1 MIKKLVIGLLA
12 LSGLGLGLGL
22 AQQRGGTLTIAIQTE
37 PAAWDPTQVAGAD
50 ISRVVYDNVLQ
61 GLVKRNPKGEI
72 VPSLAERWTVS
83 PTSLTYTFFLRKGVK
98 FHDGSDFTAQDVVA
112 KFNRARNPDQK
123 ASGHL
128 RPDLYKDISSV
139 SAKDANTVVITLRQ
153 PNQDFM
159 FTLSRPESLIGPS
172 GRALPDQRTQPIGT
186 GPFKFAGWERGV
198 AVRLERNPNYYIP
211 TLPYLDKV
219 NFRFLGDGDAQL
231 AGLRA
236 GDLDVIAYSLLPENA
251 VVLSKDSNFKV
262 FSGSGTAEAVAGF
275 NNSRPPF
282 NDVRVRRAITLATN
296 KDELIQG
303 AMLGYGTKIG
313 SMRSP
318 GEACYVDLSGFN
330 AYNPD
335 EARKLLAEAGFTAQN
350 PLKFTYT
357 LAAEFPYERRIGEA
371 MVAQLNKLG
380 PMLQVTIQVVDF
392 NTWIQRVFTAA
403 DYAMT
408 IIGHVEANDTS
419 NYANPKYYWRY
430 NSPKFQQ
437 LYTAYLR
444 APNAQKACENLGA
457 AQRLLAED
465 AASVWV
471 MSLPALGAYRAN
483 VQNWPN
489 SNLSSGIAVSEVWL
503 QK

>member
-1 MIKKLVIGLLA
+1 MWRRWLFVGLVA
-12 LSGLGLGLGL
+12 LLGLGL
-22 AQQRGGTLTIAIQTE
+22 AQNRGGTLTIAIQTE

-61 GLVKRNPKGEI
+61 GLVKRNAKGEI
-72 VPSLAERWTVS
+72 VPALAERWTVS
-83 PTSLTYTFFLRKGVK
+83 NSGLTYTFNLRRGVK
-98 FHDGSDFTAQDVVA
+98 FHDGSDFTAADVVA
-112 KFNRARNPDQK
+112 KFNRARNPDTK

-128 RPDLYKDISSV
+128 RPDLYKDISAV
-139 SAKDANTVVITLRQ
+139 TAPNPYTVVFTLRQ
-153 PNQDFM
+153 PNNDFL
-159 FTLSRPESLIGPS
+159 FILSRPESLITPS
-172 GRALPDQRTQPIGT
+172 GAKLEDLRAKPIGT
-186 GPFKFAGWERGV
+186 GPFRFAAWERGV
-198 AVRLERNPNYYIP
+198 AVQLERNPSYYIP
-211 TLPYLDKV
+211 NLPYLDGV

-251 VVLSKDSNFKV
+251 QVLSRDTRFKV

-275 NNSRPPF
+275 NHSRPPF

-318 GEACYVDLSGFN
+318 GEACYVDLSNFN
-330 AYNPD
+330 PYNPD

-380 PMLQVTIQVVDF
+380 PMLQVGIQVVDF
-392 NTWIQRVFTAA
+392 NTWIQRVFTNA

-408 IIGHVEANDTS
+408 IIGHVEANDIG
-419 NYANPKYYWRY
+419 NWANPKYYWRY
-430 NSPKFQQ
+430 NNPRFQQ
-437 LYTAYLR
+437 LFTAYLR
-444 APNAQKACENLGA
+444 APNMQKACENLAA

-465 AASVWV
+465 AAAVFT

-483 VQNWPN
+483 IQNWPG
-489 SNLSSGIAVSEVWL
+489 SSLSPGIAVAEVWL

>member
-1 MIKKLVIGLLA
+1 MMKRWLFVGLVA
-12 LSGLGLGLGL
+12 LLGLGL
-22 AQQRGGTLTIAIQTE
+22 AQTRGGTLTIAIQTE

-61 GLVKRNPKGEI
+61 GLVKRNAKGEI
-72 VPSLAERWTVS
+72 VPALAEKWTVS
-83 PTSLTYTFFLRKGVK
+83 SSGLTYTFNLRRGVK
-98 FHDGSDFTAQDVVA
+98 FHDGSDFTAADVVA
-112 KFNRARNPDQK
+112 KFNRARNPDTK

-128 RPDLYKDISSV
+128 RPDLYKDISAV
-139 SAKDANTVVITLRQ
+139 TAPNPYTVTFTLRQ
-153 PNQDFM
+153 PNNDFL
-159 FTLSRPESLIGPS
+159 FTLSRPESLITPS
-172 GRALPDQRTQPIGT
+172 GAKLEDLRAKPIGT
-186 GPFKFAGWERGV
+186 GPFRFAAWERGV
-198 AVRLERNPNYYIP
+198 AVRLERNPNYYVQG
-211 TLPYLDKV
+211 LPYLDGV

-251 VVLSKDSNFKV
+251 QVLSKDNRFKV

-318 GEACYVDLSGFN
+318 GEACYVDLSNFN

-335 EARKLLAEAGFTAQN
+335 EARKLLADAGFTAQN

-380 PMLQVTIQVVDF
+380 PMLQVSIQVVDF

-408 IIGHVEANDTS
+408 IIGHVEANDIG
-419 NYANPKYYWRY
+419 NWANPKYYWRY
-430 NSPKFQQ
+430 NSPRFQQ
-437 LYTAYLR
+437 LFTAYLR
-444 APNAQKACENLGA
+444 APNMQKACENLAA

-465 AASVWV
+465 AAAVFT

-483 VQNWPN
+483 VQNWPG
-489 SNLSSGIAVSEVWL
+489 SNLSPGINVTEVWL
-503 QK
+503 QR

>member
-1 MIKKLVIGLLA
+1 MKRVALIALA
-12 LSGLGLGLGL
+12 AFAGFAL
-22 AQQRGGTLTIAIQTE
+22 AQTRGGAITVAIQTE

-61 GLVKRNPKGEI
+61 GLVKRNVRGEI

-83 PTSLTYTFFLRKGVK
+83 GSSLTYTFVLRRGVK
-98 FHDGSDFTAQDVVA
+98 FHDGTDFNAEDVVA
-112 KFNRARNPDQK
+112 KFNRARNPDTR

-128 RPDLYKDISSV
+128 RPDLYRDIASV
-139 SAKDANTVVITLRQ
+139 TARDANTVVFSLRQ
-153 PNQDFM
+153 PNQDFL

-172 GRALPDQRTQPIGT
+172 GRPLPEQRVSPVGT
-186 GPFKFAGWERGV
+186 GPFRFAGWDRGV
-198 AVRLERNPNYYIP
+198 AVRLERNPSYYVSGF
-211 TLPYLDKV
+211 PYLDRV

-231 AGLRA
+231 ASLRA

-251 VVLSKDSNFKV
+251 VVLGRDNNFRV

-275 NNSRPPF
+275 NNSRAPF
-282 NDVRVRRAITLATN
+282 NNQKVRQALTLATN

-318 GEACYVDLSGFN
+318 GEACYVDLSNFN

-335 EARKLLAEAGFTAQN
+335 QARALLAEAGFTNQN
-350 PLKFTYT
+350 PLRFTFT
-357 LAAEFPYERRIGEA
+357 VAAEFPYERRIGEA
-371 MVAQLNKLG
+371 LVAQFNKLG
-380 PMLQVTIQVVDF
+380 PLQVTIQVVDF

-419 NYANPKYYWRY
+419 NYNNPNYYWRY
-430 NSPKFQQ
+430 NSPRFQQ

-444 APNAQKACENLGA
+444 APTAQRACDNLGA

-465 AASVWV
+465 AAGIWT
-471 MSLPALGAYRAN
+471 MSLPALGAYRAR

-489 SNLSSGIAVSEVWL
+489 SNLSPGIAVSEIWVR
-503 QK
+503 